1 MHVVHNDWTGH
12 SGGGRII
19 SGIFNS
25 GYGSPGSI
33 ITDSY
38 SPSNFGDIT
47 FSIGESGDD
56 RYLYAS
62 GGDASGPGTVIIM
75 MQGVSAG
82 GWSLATS

>member
-1 MHVVHNDWTGH
+1 MPTADWLFKFGH
-12 SGGGRII
+12 IVLA
-19 SGIFNS
+19 NA
-25 GYGSPGSI
+25 
-33 ITDSY
+33 D
-38 SPSNFGDIT
+38 GDIT